1 MDEHNTPP
9 AYEHANPER
18 NGLPRRR
25 LGRGLNALLGAGA
38 TVAHQPEDGDDQT
51 GHSRIDVDAIQQ
63 NPFQPRKDFNAE
75 AIDELAESI
84 KQHGILQPLLVRFDA
99 GRYQLIAG
107 ERRWLA
113 AKKAGLETVP
123 CRILELDD
131 QHVCE
136 VALEENLKRKDL
148 NVLEKAQAFQD
159 YLDRF
164 GSSIEELAKQLS
176 MNRSTLS
183 NYLRLLE
190 LPDVVKQ
197 SLRTDA
203 ISNGHARA
211 LLPLDEDKQ
220 IALCRRIQAESLSV
234 RKTEAIVRTHLKGDD
249 GTDAGGPTIPIAGGD
264 QTPPAPHVSNHVL
277 SLQQQLQDHLGAKV
291 EIRVRGKE
299 AGKIIIDFNSNDE
312 FERIV
317 RQLRRAA

>member
-1 MDEHNTPP
+1 MDEHMTPTMS
-9 AYEHANPER
+9 EHGNPES
-18 NGLPRRR
+18 NGPGRRR
-25 LGRGLNALLGAGA
+25 LGRGLNALLGPGA
-38 TVAHQPEDGDDQT
+38 PVTHQTEDADGQT
-51 GHSRIDVDAIQQ
+51 GLNQIEVDAIQR
-63 NPFQPRKDFNAE
+63 NPFQPRQDFDPDTLN
-75 AIDELAESI
+75 ELVESI
-84 KQHGILQPLLVRFDA
+84 KQHGVLQPLLVRLHA
-99 GRYQLIAG
+99 GGHQLIAG

-113 AKKAGLETVP
+113 AKKAGLERVP
-123 CRILELDD
+123 CRILELED
-131 QHVCE
+131 QRVCE
-136 VALEENLKRKDL
+136 VAIEENLKRKDL

-190 LPDVVKQ
+190 LPDIVKQ

-203 ISNGHARA
+203 ISNGHART
-211 LLPLDEDKQ
+211 LLPLAEADQ
-220 IALCRRIQAESLSV
+220 IALCRRIQSESLSV
-234 RKTEAIVRTHLKGDD
+234 RKTEAAVRAILQSTSDAAIR
-249 GTDAGGPTIPIAGGD
+249 GTVPFPTGGGK
-264 QTPPAPHVSNHVL
+264 PPAPQISNHVL
-277 SLQQQLQDHLGAKV
+277 SLQQQLQDCLGAKV

-317 RQLRRAA
+317 GQLRRAA